1 MAQRGGLMNR
11 HYQRGMSMWSM
22 ALIAVIAGFFILV
35 GIKMV
40 PVYLSDM
47 KISSA
52 LRSLSHDPKA
62 QNAGKVEILEMIR
75 KRLEIDMAEDIVNLK
90 SDLSFESDGRHRVV
104 RIRYDSVTPLFMNI
118 FILVEFDH
126 SAKVGTIG

>member
-1 MAQRGGLMNR
+1 MAQRSGLMNR
-11 HYQRGMSMWSM
+11 HSQRGMSMWSM
-22 ALIAVIAGFFILV
+22 ALIAVVAGFFVLV

-52 LRSLSHDPKA
+52 LRSLSTDPQA
-62 QNAGKVEILEMIR
+62 QNAGKLQIAEMIR
-75 KRLEIDMAEDIVNLK
+75 KRLEIDMAEHIVNLK
-90 SDLSFESDGRHRVV
+90 QDMSFETDGRNRIV
-104 RIRYDSVTPLFMNI
+104 RIRYDSVTPLFLNI

-126 SAKVGTIG
+126 SAKVGTVG